1 MDYTISR
8 IFKVIV
14 VLAVLAAVIWLA
26 GALSS
31 LLSIIIV
38 SMLIAYILDPL
49 ASYIESKGLSRL
61 QATLVIFLMIALSIS
76 IAVAYV
82 IPPMINEIQTI
93 EKSISSG
100 SSTEFIQ
107 NVENWI
113 KTNIPFFAGQTLDLD
128 TKAKEIISQLAAS
141 FFSIIGSVVS
151 VITTLI
157 IIPFAVFFLLK
168 DGHQMITNLVKIIPN
183 KYFEMSLN
191 LIHKTDLQLGG
202 YLRGQFIDA
211 MIIGIMALFSLWL
224 LDVRYF
230 IIIGIF
236 AGLSNMIPYVG
247 PMAGAVTA
255 ILVVLLNGG
264 GSQQVAMVAAA
275 FTIIQLSDNVLVQP
289 LVVAKNVDVHPLVI
303 IFAVIIGGQFFGIL
317 GMLLAVPV
325 FAMIKVVSIEL
336 YTNIRKYN
344 LL

>member
-8 IFKVIV
+8 IFKVIMIL
-14 VLAVLAAVIWLA
+14 VLLAGVIWLA
-26 GALSS
+26 AALSS
-31 LLSIIIV
+31 LLSVVIV
-38 SMLIAYILDPL
+38 SMLIAYILNPL
-49 ASYIESKGLSRL
+49 ASYIESLGLTRL
-61 QATLVIFLMIALSIS
+61 QATLIIFLMIAVSIS
-76 IAVAYV
+76 IAVAFV
-82 IPPMINEIQTI
+82 IPPMINEIRTI
-93 EKSISSG
+93 EQSISSG
-100 SSTEFIQ
+100 SSTEYIQ
-107 NVENWI
+107 NAENWI
-113 KTNIPFFAGQTLDLD
+113 QDNIPFFAGQTLDLE
-128 TKAKEIISQLAAS
+128 TKAKEMISQLAAS
-141 FFSIIGSVVS
+141 FFSIVGSVVS
-151 VITTLI
+151 IITTMI

-168 DGHQMITNLVKIIPN
+168 DGHHMITNMVKIIPN
-183 KYFEMSLN
+183 KYFEMSLS
-191 LIHKTDLQLGG
+191 LIHKTDQQLGG

-211 MIIGIMALFSLWL
+211 VIIGILAIFSLWL

-230 IIIGIF
+230 IVIGIF

-255 ILVVLLNGG
+255 IMVVLLNGG
-264 GSQQVAMVAAA
+264 GTQQVALVAAA

-325 FAMIKVVSIEL
+325 FAMIKVISIEL
-336 YTNIRKYN
+336 YLNIRKYN